1 MRETRLW
8 ILSLA
13 SSGLIGV
20 LLVLHF
26 ALMHFAPVFYG
37 QTVEQARS
45 FPELLARG
53 RDVLQMVVYILFLA
67 FALYHGLYG
76 LRGIMFELSVFRRWE
91 RSVSAGLLLLG
102 TVFFA
107 YGTYVTWWTFIR

>member
-26 ALMHFAPVFYG
+26 ALMHFAPVFYN
-37 QTVEQARS
+37 QTIEQARS
-45 FPELLARG
+45 FSEMLARG

-67 FALYHGLYG
+67 FALYHSLYG
-76 LRGIMFELSVFRRWE
+76 LRGIMLELPVFRKWQ
-91 RSVSAGLLLLG
+91 RSVSGALLLLG
-102 TVFFA
+102 AVFFV
-107 YGTYVTWWTFIR
+107 YGTYVTWWIFTR

>member
-1 MRETRLW
+1 MRETRFW
-8 ILSLA
+8 ILSLF

-26 ALMHFAPVFYG
+26 ALMHFAPLFYG
-37 QTVEQARS
+37 QTIEQARS
-45 FPELLARG
+45 FPEMLARG

-76 LRGIMFELSVFRRWE
+76 LRGVMLELSVLRRWE
-91 RSVSAGLLLLG
+91 RSVSGGLLLLG
-102 TVFFA
+102 AVFFA
-107 YGTYVTWWTFIR
+107 YGAYVTWWTFTR

>member
-1 MRETRLW
+1 MRESRLW

-13 SSGLIGV
+13 SSGLVGL

-37 QTVEQARS
+37 QTIEQARS
-45 FPELLARG
+45 FSEMLARG
-53 RDVLQMVVYILFLA
+53 RDALQMVVYILFLA

-76 LRGIMFELSVFRRWE
+76 LRGILLELPLFRRWE
-91 RSVSAGLLLLG
+91 RLVSGGLLLLG
-102 TVFFA
+102 GLFFA
-107 YGTYVTWWTFIR
+107 YGAYVTWWTFIS

>member
-1 MRETRLW
+1 MRESRLW

-37 QTVEQARS
+37 QTVEQARGFS
-45 FPELLARG
+45 EMLARG
-53 RDVLQMVVYILFLA
+53 RDALQMVVYILFLA

-76 LRGIMFELSVFRRWE
+76 LRGVLLELPLFRRWE
-91 RSVSAGLLLLG
+91 QMVNGSLLLLG
-102 TVFFA
+102 SFFFA
-107 YGTYVTWWTFIR
+107 YGAYVTWWTFIS

>member
-26 ALMHFAPVFYG
+26 ALMHFAPVFYN

-45 FPELLARG
+45 FPEMLARG
-53 RDVLQMVVYILFLA
+53 QNIIQMIVYILFLA

-76 LRGIMFELSVFRRWE
+76 LRGIMLELPVFRKWQP
-91 RSVSAGLLLLG
+91 SVSGGLLLLG
-102 TVFFA
+102 VVFFA
-107 YGTYVTWWTFIR
+107 YGAYVTWWTFNR

>member
-8 ILSLA
+8 MLSLA
-13 SSGLIGV
+13 CSVLIGV

-37 QTVEQARS
+37 QTVEQVRS
-45 FPELLARG
+45 FSEMLARG
-53 RDVLQMVVYILFLA
+53 RDVAQMVVYILFLA

-76 LRGIMFELSVFRRWE
+76 LRGIMLELPLFRNWGRA
-91 RSVSAGLLLLG
+91 VSGGLLLVGAL
-102 TVFFA
+102 FFA
-107 YGTYVTWWTFIR
+107 YGTYVTWWTFVR